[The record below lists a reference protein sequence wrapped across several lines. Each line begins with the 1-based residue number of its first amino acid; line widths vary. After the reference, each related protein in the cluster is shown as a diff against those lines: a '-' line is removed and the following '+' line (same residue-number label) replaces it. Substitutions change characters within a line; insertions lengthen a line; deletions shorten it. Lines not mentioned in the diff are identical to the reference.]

1 MSPSTSHTVAP
12 RRLHAL
18 VAAVAARRTAPSPA
32 GTVLRGRELCSAA
45 FISGPGWMSRVTA
58 ALASERVAAAAVR
71 RRSA

>member
-1 MSPSTSHTVAP
+1 MSPSTSHAVAP

-18 VAAVAARRTAPSPA
+18 VAAIAARRTAPSPV
-32 GTVLRGRELCSAA
+32 GTVLRGRELCSAH

-58 ALASERVAAAAVR
+58 VLASDRAAATAAR